1 MVSLDLAAR
10 IAHRDR
16 TDIRR
21 ANAVRDKCVFA
32 AARGGKLNAYHVPCE
47 AVSALD
53 LTTVVLVPL
62 LSQPGGS
69 STGDSEF

>member
-53 LTTVVLVPL
+53 LSRV
-62 LSQPGGS
+62 GGLY
-69 STGDSEF
+69 